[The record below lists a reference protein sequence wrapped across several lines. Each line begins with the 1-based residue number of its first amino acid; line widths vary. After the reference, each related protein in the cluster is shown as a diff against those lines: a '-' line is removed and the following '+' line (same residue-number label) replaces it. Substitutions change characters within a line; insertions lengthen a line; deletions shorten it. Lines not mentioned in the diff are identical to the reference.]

1 MTSDTTNGA
10 GPAAGVGLDLDEWD
24 DAEDL
29 DGIDTADEGGDS
41 QDTDEYGFGFS
52 LWDGDEGT
60 LEAMQRDALVVL
72 LKRAYISSDTYPRE
86 WKTLVNS
93 IGPIRSQLNNLYLD
107 LVIDEARE
115 IAYKRSVRSE
125 DRSFRTLLH
134 DTSYNREETLL
145 LVFLR
150 EQFRAEG
157 AAGATHVFVDADA
170 MQEYVARF
178 RPAHDT
184 DELGGRRKV
193 ENAIKA
199 LKKAQLITPASGTD
213 DRYRVSRAIETLL
226 PVEKLH
232 MLLAALR
239 RQNAQGASA
248 EADRD
253 HAHDVAGAVDEA
265 DVGEDVQ

>member
-1 MTSDTTNGA
+1 MTSDTANGA
-10 GPAAGVGLDLDEWD
+10 DPAAAGALDLDEWGG
-24 DAEDL
+24 AEGL
-29 DGIDTADEGGDS
+29 DGIDAGDGVGDG
-41 QDTDEYGFGFS
+41 QATDEYGFGFS

-60 LEAMQRDALVVL
+60 LEGMQRDALVVL
-72 LKRAYISSDTYPRE
+72 LKQAYISSDTYPRE
-86 WKTLVNS
+86 WKTLVNNT
-93 IGPIRSQLNNLYLD
+93 GPIRSQLNNLYLD

-125 DRSFRTLLH
+125 DRTFRTLLY

-184 DELGGRRKV
+184 DELGGRHKV

-199 LKKAQLITPASGTD
+199 LKKARLITPASGSD

-226 PVEKLH
+226 PVDKLRT
-232 MLLAALR
+232 LLAALR
-239 RQNAQGASA
+239 KQNTQGAAA
-248 EADRD
+248 EADSD
-253 HAHDVAGAVDEA
+253 AHDVTDAADEA
-265 DVGEDVQ
+265 EVGKDVQ

>member
-10 GPAAGVGLDLDEWD
+10 SPVAVGLDLDEWD

-134 DTSYNREETLL
+134 DTSYNREETL
-145 LVFLR
+145 
-150 EQFRAEG
+150 
-157 AAGATHVFVDADA
+157 
-170 MQEYVARF
+170 
-178 RPAHDT
+178 
-184 DELGGRRKV
+184 
-193 ENAIKA
+193 
-199 LKKAQLITPASGTD
+199 ITPASGAD

-239 RQNAQGASA
+239 RQNAQGAPA

-253 HAHDVAGAVDEA
+253 HAHDVTGAVDEA
-265 DVGEDVQ
+265 EVGEDVQ